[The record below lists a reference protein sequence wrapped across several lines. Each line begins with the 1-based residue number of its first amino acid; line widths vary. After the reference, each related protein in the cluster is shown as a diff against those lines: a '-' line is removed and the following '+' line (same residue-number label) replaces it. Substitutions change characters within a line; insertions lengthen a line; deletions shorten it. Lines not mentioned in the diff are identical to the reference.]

1 MPERQ
6 ILSLDEFYR
15 KALAA
20 KQKTGPGIVAGSV
33 EVMETLIAQVEPD
46 PSNERR
52 MTFTVAT
59 AETNRNDWKLNPQGW
74 HLENYAKNPV
84 MLWTHNDG
92 SWLDSGSHGLPFAKA
107 ERTWLD
113 RDFLKVRCLWV
124 EKGDITGEAG
134 ELCESVLRLY
144 RKGYLNAVSAGWIP
158 LDWEFVEVESGW
170 EIMCKEQELVEI
182 SFVPI
187 PAEPNALREAA
198 SAGINVAPVR
208 RWARAVLG
216 EPRYL
221 MALDHKPTQA
231 EVASIT
237 KQFAEFYPGAKLL
250 VHGPG
255 EKIAALEDLAAVKQF
270 TREEFDAQVDAVKSG
285 RLTAGV
291 SPRNVSTELA
301 DKDEAWSGPTLADF
315 TDKLWTDLSD
325 EEKRNIAG
333 HFAWA
338 AEMPPEAY
346 GSLKLPHHRPSDGKV
361 VWKGCTAAMSR
372 LMQPNTSI
380 PEDDRRKVY
389 NHLAAHY
396 RAFEEEP
403 PEFESADTK
412 LADLK
417 IPVTS
422 QVSVGT
428 PVPEIDEN
436 ASTSAA
442 AGLSAPASSDAPR
455 ERLIPGSRE
464 WRTRQLARID
474 N

>member
-6 ILSLDEFYR
+6 VLSLDEFYR

-20 KQKTGPGIVAGSV
+20 KQKTGPGIPAGSV

-46 PSNERR
+46 ASNERR

-59 AETNRNDWKLNPQGW
+59 GETNRNGWKLNPQGW

-84 MLWTHNDG
+84 MLWIHNDG

-107 ERTWLD
+107 ERTWVEG
-113 RDFLKVRCLWV
+113 DFLKVICLWV

-144 RKGYLNAVSAGWIP
+144 RKAYLKAVSAGWIP
-158 LDWEFVEVESGW
+158 LDWEFVEVENGW

-198 SAGINVAPVR
+198 SAGINVAPLR

-216 EPRYL
+216 EPRYV

-237 KQFAEFYPGAKLL
+237 KQFADFYAGAKLL

-270 TREEFDAQVDAVKSG
+270 TQEEFDAQIEAVRRG
-285 RLTAGV
+285 RMTAGV

-301 DKDEAWSGPTLADF
+301 DKDETWSGPALSDF
-315 TDKLWTDLSD
+315 TDKTWDDLTDD
-325 EEKRNIAG
+325 EKRQIAG
-333 HFAWA
+333 HFARA
-338 AEMPPEAY
+338 AEMPPSAY

-464 WRTRQLARID
+464 WRTRRLARID

>member
-1 MPERQ
+1 M
-6 ILSLDEFYR
+6 
-15 KALAA
+15 
-20 KQKTGPGIVAGSV
+20 
-33 EVMETLIAQVEPD
+33 
-46 PSNERR
+46 
-52 MTFTVAT
+52 
-59 AETNRNDWKLNPQGW
+59 
-74 HLENYAKNPV
+74 
-84 MLWTHNDG
+84 
-92 SWLDSGSHGLPFAKA
+92 
-107 ERTWLD
+107 
-113 RDFLKVRCLWV
+113 
-124 EKGDITGEAG
+124 
-134 ELCESVLRLY
+134 
-144 RKGYLNAVSAGWIP
+144 
-158 LDWEFVEVESGW
+158 
-170 EIMCKEQELVEI
+170 VEI